1 MIPVMPMVPMGK
13 KAREK
18 KQAAEAAPAPQAGQV
33 AMTRSVDSRR
43 WVNGVSLTAAVVVWV
58 LTVVAMIAVGGSR
71 IAPDW
76 VIPLLLLGGAVV
88 GVYLLFAIKVVDQWE
103 KAVVLRFGRF
113 RGLRG
118 PGAFWVIPVVDVIS
132 HLVDQ
137 RVRATDVTAESAL
150 TQDTVPV
157 NVDAIVFWTVW
168 DAEKAVLE
176 VQSFFD
182 AVFLSS
188 QTALREAIGRHDL
201 AEMITEREKLGHG
214 LQQILDA
221 KTNPWGVTVQSV
233 EIRDVRIP
241 AELEDAMSRRAQAE
255 RERQAR
261 IILGTAETEIA
272 AKFEEASRHY
282 KNNPMALHLRAMNM
296 VYEGLKQKGSM
307 IIVPSTAV
315 ETMGLGAMGGLT
327 AFDRIFGPA
336 APEAPPAATAPS
348 EAGAKP

>member
-1 MIPVMPMVPMGK
+1 MPMAKMAK
-13 KAREK
+13 EKRQKAEP
-18 KQAAEAAPAPQAGQV
+18 EVEPQDGQV
-33 AMTRSVDSRR
+33 AMSASAQSRR
-43 WVNGVSLTAAVVVWV
+43 WINGVSIAAGV
-58 LTVVAMIAVGGSR
+58 LVFMPTVIAV
-71 IAPDW
+71 IVLAENHLAPDW
-76 VIPLLLLGGAVV
+76 AIPLVMLGGVLLGL
-88 GVYLLFAIKVVDQWE
+88 YLMFAIKVVEQWE

-118 PGAFWVIPVVDVIS
+118 PGLFWVIPVVDVIS

-182 AVFLSS
+182 AVFLAS

-272 AKFEEASRHY
+272 GLFAKASEHY
-282 KNNPMALHLRAMNM
+282 AQNQVAMHLRAMNM
-296 VYEGLKQKGSM
+296 LYEAIKEKGSM
-307 IIVPSTAV
+307 VIVPSSAV
-315 ETMGLGAMGGLT
+315 ETMGLGGMLATT
-327 AFDRIFGPA
+327 ALAGSA
-336 APEAPPAATAPS
+336 APTAAPPP
-348 EAGAKP
+348 AK